1 KLAGDVR
8 IACGQPPARLDQRE
22 RRIGQRRRQP
32 SAAGLASLGEGDLGG
47 RVEPLVAE
55 QLGAQQRTVALF
67 TTGAG
72 PAVRA
77 TRSVERGGGSLGGR
91 GGLAQRY
98 GLARASCDL
107 APDDGGLKQ
116 PLRAVPGPHPAGGDV
131 RRLAFA
137 AQQGELEEL
146 QKRLVPA
153 GQPIP
158 QGPDGLGA
166 EQPLKLTPELEHA
179 PNSG

>member
-1 KLAGDVR
+1 
-8 IACGQPPARLDQRE
+8 
-22 RRIGQRRRQP
+22 
-32 SAAGLASLGEGDLGG
+32 
-47 RVEPLVAE
+47 
-55 QLGAQQRTVALF
+55 
-67 TTGAG
+67 
-72 PAVRA
+72 

-107 APDDGGLKQ
+107 APDDGGLKK

-179 PNSG
+179 PNSGNPDPSHRGTSSGRSPGDEQSRSRAPLTSR